1 MLKVGHIAQMAPLRL
16 YARILGI
23 VFLVLA
29 GAMLPPLLVSLV
41 SLDGTWR
48 AMFASFLLFVLLGYL
63 LRNVLGSQAD
73 YDVQGRNSFWITAM
87 VWIVVPL
94 VASIPYLLTGVARG
108 FTDAAFESFS
118 GFTTTGSS
126 VISTPEQ
133 LPAGLL
139 LWRSITQWIGG
150 LGFMLIV
157 VVAFRKL
164 KVGSRHLYDAEF
176 SGAMQPKL
184 HPRLA
189 ESVNRMLRV
198 YVLMTALMT
207 VLLLLS
213 GNGLLNSFCL
223 SFSTIST
230 GGFMTSSNGLT
241 SMSGMTLFVVAFFM
255 LFSGMNMALLY
266 NFVTFRW
273 RAVRGDEFRVYLV
286 VFVTSVVVASV
297 ALIAAGNG
305 ATSLCY
311 AFFHLASTISTCGF
325 FIQRPEHWSFLVSGI
340 TFVLMIVGAC
350 SGSTGSGLKLKRV
363 MIGVRYV
370 RNYFSKIMH
379 PNAVFS
385 VMVEGERIPPAYI
398 KKVFAFIFLYLCF
411 LAGGAFLLTL
421 GGENIPDAVCF
432 AVSNM
437 GNIGPSPMM
446 NNLGMTIDYAMLS
459 DFSKWTLM
467 VLMLAG
473 RIEIFALLALV
484 SPSYYRLKR
493 ELNFR

>member
-1 MLKVGHIAQMAPLRL
+1 
-16 YARILGI
+16 
-23 VFLVLA
+23 
-29 GAMLPPLLVSLV
+29 
-41 SLDGTWR
+41 
-48 AMFASFLLFVLLGYL
+48 
-63 LRNVLGSQAD
+63 
-73 YDVQGRNSFWITAM
+73 
-87 VWIVVPL
+87 
-94 VASIPYLLTGVARG
+94 
-108 FTDAAFESFS
+108 
-118 GFTTTGSS
+118 
-126 VISTPEQ
+126 
-133 LPAGLL
+133 
-139 LWRSITQWIGG
+139 
-150 LGFMLIV
+150 
-157 VVAFRKL
+157 
-164 KVGSRHLYDAEF
+164 
-176 SGAMQPKL
+176 
-184 HPRLA
+184 
-189 ESVNRMLRV
+189 
-198 YVLMTALMT
+198 
-207 VLLLLS
+207 
-213 GNGLLNSFCL
+213 
-223 SFSTIST
+223 
-230 GGFMTSSNGLT
+230 
-241 SMSGMTLFVVAFFM
+241 
-255 LFSGMNMALLY
+255 MNMALLY

-459 DFSKWTLM
+459 DFSKWTLV

-493 ELNFR
+493 EFNFR